1 MLALLLTCL
10 NCLPC
15 LPAVVQD
22 LPAGFVRR
30 APAIDPPT
38 PFDPGERVRF
48 ARIQETRLELD
59 GAVVEQVQL
68 IGDVLLT
75 AEEGPGELERRLR
88 WAVSNPRWVGEL
100 GDWRNLLQPQAL
112 TRAALP
118 GLVSFQVDASSKFR
132 TIELAEVDEVR
143 DRVDQA
149 IDQSNQL
156 KSWAVSSRGLLEL
169 TMLSDPQ
176 LLLDPLGRRY
186 RLGEQRNW
194 DDYLLNPL
202 RERPIPARAT
212 VEPLLH
218 DEQAKT
224 LLVRRAFEVDREGS
238 GAALAEDL
246 ASWMRRRDKTREAP
260 DPDRDFEYGE
270 EARILLDLQ
279 SGLPMVAERRVHLRV
294 LGVVQDDRVRYLR
307 EDCALPDD
315 WDAAWTDREPS
326 NDSPA
331 SGGAS
336 GAEQGG

>member
-1 MLALLLTCL
+1 MLALVLTCL
-10 NCLPC
+10 TCVPC
-15 LPAVVQD
+15 PPAVVQD

-30 APAIDPPT
+30 APAIDPPI
-38 PFDPGERVRF
+38 PFDPGEGIQF
-48 ARIQETRLELD
+48 ARIQETRLEVEGSVL
-59 GAVVEQVQL
+59 EQVQL
-68 IGDVLLT
+68 TGDVLLT

-132 TIELAEVDEVR
+132 TIELAHVDKVR
-143 DRVDQA
+143 DLVDRA
-149 IDQSNQL
+149 IEQSDQL

-186 RLGEQRNW
+186 RMGEQRNW

-202 RERPIPARAT
+202 RERAIPARAT

-224 LLVRRAFEVDREGS
+224 LLVRRAFEVDWERS
-238 GAALAEDL
+238 GGAVAEDL
-246 ASWMRRRDKTREAP
+246 AGWMRRRDKTREAP

-294 LGVVQDDRVRYLR
+294 LDVVQDDRVQYLQAG
-307 EDCALPDD
+307 CALPTD
-315 WDAAWTDREPS
+315 WEAAW
-326 NDSPA
+326 
-331 SGGAS
+331 SGLNGGGDAGATS
-336 GAEQGG
+336 LEQDG